1 MNRIKR
7 FDACEKK
14 SIGYSSRL
22 CYRLS
27 LAVWVIGNQTADQTE
42 NHISNA
48 ENHMPKVELLTLNG
62 QVIRGLVQ
70 VSQFGARVLLVY
82 FKNVAVP
89 HDFYIVF

>member
-27 LAVWVIGNQTADQTE
+27 LAVWIIGNQTADQT
-42 NHISNA
+42 

-89 HDFYIVF
+89 HDLYIVF